1 MKRYQRT
8 ALSQYILVGLIIIA
22 AILLGLIFAGVM
34 KRIPFEDHFALP
46 WAAGRFWLLE
56 GVNPYEGVSQARVEN
71 LLQESGFMAEL
82 PDQTVFTQPLLNL
95 FFYLPFSLIPYPIS
109 RVIWMVFL
117 TLMVG
122 LIGYFSIKIAGW
134 KLPTSKMLF
143 IVLLLILWLPSA
155 FVIFRGYLNPVIIF
169 LILLGLHL
177 LLNNQDTAAGF
188 VLALT
193 IGSLPISIFI
203 LVAIIIWSLSQR
215 RLSVLT
221 AFFSGVAFLIIISLL
236 MLSSWPLDLLRVLM
250 DVFQNTDWLQ
260 TSLTQLAG
268 IFPGIETFLN
278 IFLNGFLALYML
290 YLWITIPK
298 KPDRVFI
305 WKALIVLVV
314 GFLLNIQSSI
324 YLLLLLI
331 PALILVFRFISERWQ
346 TAGQILTWILI
357 FALSLGSWL
366 FIIPDLDFSN
376 DLPLPWLSIGLP
388 LFVFVGMIWI
398 RWWAIQIPRLPSEFS

>member
-1 MKRYQRT
+1 
-8 ALSQYILVGLIIIA
+8 VGLIIIA

-56 GVNPYEGVSQARVEN
+56 GINPYEGVSQARVEN

-134 KLPTSKMLF
+134 TLSTSKMLL

-169 LILLGLHL
+169 LILLGLQL

-314 GFLLNIQSSI
+314 GFLLNLQSSI

>member
-8 ALSQYILVGLIIIA
+8 ALSQYILVGLIIVA
-22 AILLGLIFAGVM
+22 AISLGLIFAAM
-34 KRIPFEDHFALP
+34 LKRIPFEDHFALP

-56 GVNPYEGVSQARVEN
+56 GVNPYEGISQARVEN
-71 LLQESGFMAEL
+71 LLQDSGFMAEL
-82 PDQTVFTQPLLNL
+82 PDQTVFTQPLINL
-95 FFYLPFSLIPYPIS
+95 FFYLPFSLLPYPIS

-122 LIGYFSIKIAGW
+122 MIGYFSIKIAGW
-134 KLPTSKMLF
+134 KLSTGKMLF
-143 IVLLLILWLPSA
+143 LVLLLILWLPSVL
-155 FVIFRGYLNPVIIF
+155 VIFRGYLNPVIIF

-203 LVAIIIWSLSQR
+203 LVAIIIWSLSHR

-250 DVFQNTDWLQ
+250 DVYQNTDWLQ

-268 IFPGIETFLN
+268 IFPGIENFLN
-278 IFLNGFLALYML
+278 IFLNGFLALYLL
-290 YLWITIPK
+290 YLWITISK

-324 YLLLLLI
+324 YLLILLI

-346 TAGQILTWILI
+346 SAGQVLTWILI

-366 FIIPDLDFSN
+366 LIIPVVDFSS
-376 DLPLPWLSIGLP
+376 DLALPWLSIGLP
-388 LFVFVGMIWI
+388 LFVFVGMIWV

>member
-8 ALSQYILVGLIIIA
+8 ALSQYILVGLIVIA
-22 AILLGLIFAGVM
+22 AILLGLIFAAMM

-56 GVNPYEGVSQARVEN
+56 GVNPYDGVSQNRVEN
-71 LLQESGFMAEL
+71 LIRGSGFMAEL

-134 KLPTSKMLF
+134 KLSMSKMLF

-155 FVIFRGYLNPVIIF
+155 LVIIRGYLNPLIIF

-177 LLNNQDTAAGF
+177 LLNHQDTAAGF

-193 IGSLPISIFI
+193 VGSLPISIFI

-215 RLSVLT
+215 RFSVLT

-236 MLSSWPLDLLRVLM
+236 MLSSWPLDLLRVLLG
-250 DVFQNTDWLQ
+250 VFENIDWLQ

-268 IFPGIETFLN
+268 IFPGIENFLN

-290 YLWITIPK
+290 YLWITISK

-305 WKALIVLVV
+305 WKSLIVLVV

-346 TAGQILTWILI
+346 SAGQILTWILI
-357 FALSLGSWL
+357 FTLSLGSWL
-366 FIIPDLDFSN
+366 YIFPDVDFSS
-376 DLPLPWLSIGLP
+376 DLSLSWLSIGLP